1 MGRDAGGRFPHSPHS
16 PRNQAA
22 RGAAGSGPV
31 GNCTH
36 RSPSLLFPF
45 KDEKNQVLT
54 TNIWLQMV
62 SGGQGGPRPRMALP
76 RLLRRSWVWT
86 AGTAEAPGRGG
97 GWEGQACHPGHGTA
111 GGLIPRQ
118 DTYLGCG
125 FPSLVWACTGGADGC
140 FSLPSMLLSLPLP
153 LPLSFSFSLSL
164 SLLPVFLSLSLSFS
178 PSPSSLPSSPCKNQ

>member
-97 GWEGQACHPGHGTA
+97 GMGGPGLSSRTRNSRRFDSQAGHLLRLWVPIPG
-111 GGLIPRQ
+111 
-118 DTYLGCG
+118 LGVYG
-125 FPSLVWACTGGADGC
+125 RSRWMFLSPINASLSPSASAPLL
-140 FSLPSMLLSLPLP
+140 FLLPISLPPPRLPVPLP
-153 LPLSFSFSLSL
+153 LLLPL
-164 SLLPVFLSLSLSFS
+164 SLLSSFLSL
-178 PSPSSLPSSPCKNQ
+178 